1 MTTFLV
7 KNFLRILS
15 VTILFLIGIFEA
27 PRLQIVYNYLF
38 PTEISEL
45 LSYVTVALTVIV
57 AGLIR
62 NTKLSF
68 VPSLVLS
75 VLLVAS
81 YIQTFKATKEEI
93 YREAKSNLQSIP
105 NEPVKPTSSCRRIED
120 YEARISC
127 EKAFGSQ
134 LKAYAVAYEIWS
146 KQKAEIDTKNANFE
160 STIDYTRL
168 YIQILIGIA
177 VSILFSISSW
187 GSSEH
192 LIKSFSGIQIKENV
206 VTESLKQIKKEITDR
221 EIIKL
226 RKQGYTY
233 AQLIKDY
240 GITKHRIAKASS
252 TSKKV
257 KKSSPVIA
265 EEPKLKLVVN
275 NK

>member
-1 MTTFLV
+1 MKNQII

-15 VTILFLIGIFEA
+15 IAVLVLIGIFEA

-38 PTEISEL
+38 PIEISVL

-120 YEARISC
+120 YEARVSC

-134 LKAYAVAYEIWS
+134 LKAYAVSYEIWS
-146 KQKAEIDTKNANFE
+146 KQKVEIDTKNANFE

-192 LIKSFSGIQIKENV
+192 LIKSFSDVQVKENI
-206 VTESLKQIKKEITDR
+206 VTESLKQIKKEITDK

-233 AQLIKDY
+233 AQLIEEY
-240 GITKHRIAKASS
+240 GITKHRIAKA
-252 TSKKV
+252 TVSKKA
-257 KKSSPVIA
+257 KKSSPVV
-265 EEPKLKLVVN
+265 EEPKLKLIVN

>member
-1 MTTFLV
+1 MKTFLV
-7 KNFLRILS
+7 KNFLRILTVS
-15 VTILFLIGIFEA
+15 ILFLIGIFEA

-38 PTEISEL
+38 PTEISVL

-93 YREAKSNLQSIP
+93 YKEAKSNLQSIP
-105 NEPVKPTSSCRRIED
+105 NEPVKPTSNCRRIED
-120 YEARISC
+120 YEARVSC

-134 LKAYAVAYEIWS
+134 LKAYAIAYELWS
-146 KQKAEIDTKNANFE
+146 KQKSDIDIKNAGFE
-160 STIDYTRL
+160 STIDYTKL

-177 VSILFSISSW
+177 ISILFSISSW
-187 GSSEH
+187 GSSEY
-192 LIKSFSGIQIKENV
+192 LLKSFNTIEIKTENI
-206 VTESLKQIKKEITDR
+206 VTESLKEIRKEITDK

-233 AQLIKDY
+233 AKLIEEY
-240 GITKHRIAKASS
+240 GITKHRIAKAS
-252 TSKKV
+252 V
-257 KKSSPVIA
+257 KKEKKSVTNLTT
-265 EEPKLKLVVN
+265 EPKLKLVVN

>member
-1 MTTFLV
+1 MKNQII

-38 PTEISEL
+38 PIEISVL

-120 YEARISC
+120 YEARVSC

-146 KQKAEIDTKNANFE
+146 KQKAEIDIKNANFE

-168 YIQILIGIA
+168 YIQILIGVA

-192 LIKSFSGIQIKENV
+192 LIKSFSDIQIKENV
-206 VTESLKQIKKEITDR
+206 VTESLKQITDK

-233 AQLIKDY
+233 AQLIKEY
-240 GITKHRIAKASS
+240 GITKHRIAKASA
-252 TSKKV
+252 KKEK
-257 KKSSPVIA
+257 KKSVTDLTT
-265 EEPKLKLVVN
+265 EPKLKLVVN